1 MEELE
6 DPDQWVV
13 DSPAVGSGLQ
23 PERFRGDRPPRKP
36 PRSAAPVAL
45 TISGGGFRATLAGLG
60 AIRLLADARMLTDL
74 RYVSSVS
81 GGSLANGLLASRWPL
96 LREAGFTGA
105 AVQEHLIDPFI
116 AGISSQSLKWSLV
129 RGIWRTIGP
138 STRTDLLARRFDEWW
153 FDGVELEQL
162 DRGVRWIIN
171 AANLTTGVRFG
182 FERDMVGDYTIGHVP
197 TAGTGLRLSTA
208 VAASAAVPG
217 AFAPVV
223 LTSPEFPGAE
233 HAPVLMDGGTYDN
246 TGLQALDDKA
256 YREVFLVALNAGG
269 LLRPGAYGRVP
280 VIRDLARANSLLYR
294 QSVALRTS
302 SLVAQFQR
310 GRKAGAG
317 PLPPDGRRGVLTG
330 LVTTL
335 PDPGPASLRAWRAA
349 FPESRTHDDRDLAL
363 VPTVFDKLD
372 PALCRALVHRG
383 WWTVGAALATFFP
396 RRLGDFSAW
405 EAPEV

>member
-1 MEELE
+1 MNGGSV
-6 DPDQWVV
+6 DPERWVV
-13 DSPAVGSGLQ
+13 DSPSVGTGLQ
-23 PERFRGDRPPRKP
+23 PTRFRGGKAPRKP
-36 PRSAAPVAL
+36 PRSAAPIAL

-60 AIRLLADARMLTDL
+60 AIRLLADAGLLEDL

-81 GGSLANGLLASRWPL
+81 GGSLANGLLASRWPV

-105 AVQEHLIDPFI
+105 AVQDLLIDPFI
-116 AGISSQSLKWSLV
+116 ERISSQSLKWSLV
-129 RGIWRTIGP
+129 RGAWRTIGP
-138 STRTDLLARRFDEWW
+138 STRTDLLARRFDDWW
-153 FDGVELEQL
+153 FDGLELEQL
-162 DRGVRWIIN
+162 DRGARWIIN

-223 LTSPEFPGAE
+223 LKEPAFPGASD
-233 HAPVLMDGGTYDN
+233 HPVLMDGGTYDN

-256 YREVFLVALNAGG
+256 YRDVFLVALNAGG
-269 LLRPGAYGRVP
+269 LLRPGAYGRIP

-310 GRKAGAG
+310 GRKAG
-317 PLPPDGRRGVLTG
+317 
-330 LVTTL
+330 
-335 PDPGPASLRAWRAA
+335 RAHCRPMAA
-349 FPESRTHDDRDLAL
+349 AE
-363 VPTVFDKLD
+363 
-372 PALCRALVHRG
+372 C
-383 WWTVGAALATFFP
+383 
-396 RRLGDFSAW
+396 
-405 EAPEV
+405 

>member
-1 MEELE
+1 MGQPE

-13 DSPAVGSGLQ
+13 DSPAIGTGLQ
-23 PERFRGDRPPRKP
+23 PQRFRGDKPPRKP

-60 AIRLLADARMLTDL
+60 AIRLLADAGLLSDL

-96 LREAGFTGA
+96 LREAGFTAA

-116 AGISSQSLKWSLV
+116 ARISSQSLKWSLV
-129 RGIWRTIGP
+129 RGIWRTVGP
-138 STRTDLLARRFDEWW
+138 STRTDLLVRRFDEWW
-153 FDGVELEQL
+153 FDGVELEHL

-182 FERDMVGDYTIGHVP
+182 FERDTVGDYTIGHVS

-208 VAASAAVPG
+208 AAASAAVPG

-223 LTSPEFPGAE
+223 LKSPEFPGAD

-256 YREVFLVALNAGG
+256 YRDVFLVALNAGG
-269 LLRPGAYGRVP
+269 LLRPGPYGRVP

-294 QSVALRTS
+294 QSVALRTT

-335 PDPGPASLRAWRAA
+335 PDPGPAPLRAWRAR
-349 FPESRTHDDRDLAL
+349 FPEARAYDGRDLAL
-363 VPTVFDKLD
+363 VPTVFDKLE

-396 RRLGDFSAW
+396 RRLGDFSEW
-405 EAPEV
+405 DAPA

>member
-1 MEELE
+1 M
-6 DPDQWVV
+6 
-13 DSPAVGSGLQ
+13 
-23 PERFRGDRPPRKP
+23 
-36 PRSAAPVAL
+36 AL

-60 AIRLLADARMLTDL
+60 AIRLLADAGMLGDL

-96 LREAGFTGA
+96 LRDAGLTGA
-105 AVQEHLIDPFI
+105 AVQEHLIDPFV
-116 AGISSQSLKWSLV
+116 AQISTQSLKWSLV
-129 RGIWRTIGP
+129 RGSWRAIGP
-138 STRTDLLARRFDEWW
+138 STRTDLLARRLDEWW

-162 DRGVRWIIN
+162 DRSVRWIVN

-182 FERDMVGDYTIGHVP
+182 FERDMVGDYTIGHAP
-197 TAGTGLRLSTA
+197 TAGSGLRLSTA

-223 LTSPEFPGAE
+223 LTSPKLPGAE
-233 HAPVLMDGGTYDN
+233 HLPVLMDGGTYDN

-256 YREVFLVALNAGG
+256 YRDVFLVAMNAGG
-269 LLRPGAYGRVP
+269 LLRPGPYGRVP

-294 QSVALRTS
+294 QSVALRTT

-310 GRKAGAG
+310 GRKAGSG

-330 LVTTL
+330 LVTAL
-335 PDPGPASLRAWRAA
+335 PEPGPAPLRAWREA
-349 FPESRTHDDRDLAL
+349 FPERRTHEDRDLAL

-396 RRLGDFSAW
+396 RRLGDFSSWA
-405 EAPEV
+405 APEP

>member
-1 MEELE
+1 MEEPE

-96 LREAGFTGA
+96 LRAAGFTGA

-116 AGISSQSLKWSLV
+116 ARISSQSLKWSLV
-129 RGIWRTIGP
+129 RGIWRAAGP

-330 LVTTL
+330 LVTAL

>member
-1 MEELE
+1 MEERE
-6 DPDQWVV
+6 RPDEWVV
-13 DSPAVGSGLQ
+13 DSPAIGTGLQ
-23 PERFRGDRPPRKP
+23 PQRFRGDKPPRKP
-36 PRSAAPVAL
+36 PRSASPVAL

-60 AIRLLADARMLTDL
+60 AIRLLADAGMLADL

-81 GGSLANGLLASRWPL
+81 GGSLANGLVASRWAL
-96 LREAGFTGA
+96 LRSDGFTGA

-116 AGISSQSLKWSLV
+116 ERISSQSLKWSLV
-129 RGIWRTIGP
+129 RGIWRAAGP

-153 FDGVELEQL
+153 FDGVELEAL
-162 DRGVRWIIN
+162 DRGARWIIN

-182 FERDMVGDYTIGHVP
+182 FERDTVGDYTIGHVP

-223 LTSPEFPGAE
+223 LKSPTFPGAE
-233 HAPVLMDGGTYDN
+233 HDPVLMDGGTYDN

-256 YREVFLVALNAGG
+256 YRDVFLVALNAGG

-294 QSVALRTS
+294 QSVALRTT

-310 GRKAGAG
+310 GRKTGAG
-317 PLPPDGRRGVLTG
+317 PLPADGRRGVLTG
-330 LVTTL
+330 LVTAL
-335 PDPGPASLRAWRAA
+335 PDPGPASLRAWRTA
-349 FPESRTHDDRDLAL
+349 FPEARTYDGRDLAL
-363 VPTVFDKLD
+363 VPTVFDKVE

-396 RRLGDFSAW
+396 RRLGDFNAW
-405 EAPEV
+405 EAPEL